1 MLRVGSKPTTLL
13 FERAKTVH
21 ALDSAATVIVIY
33 LIWNC
38 EKRIMLT
45 FLTQNQIFQ
54 NLGEVLWLQGDELG
68 HNFRQ

>member
-1 MLRVGSKPTTLL
+1 MPRVGLEPTTSL

-21 ALDSAATVIVIY
+21 ALDRAATVILVY

-38 EKRIMLT
+38 EKIILLT
-45 FLTQNQIFQ
+45 FLTRNQIFQ
-54 NLGEVLWLQGDELG
+54 YFAEVLRLQGDELG